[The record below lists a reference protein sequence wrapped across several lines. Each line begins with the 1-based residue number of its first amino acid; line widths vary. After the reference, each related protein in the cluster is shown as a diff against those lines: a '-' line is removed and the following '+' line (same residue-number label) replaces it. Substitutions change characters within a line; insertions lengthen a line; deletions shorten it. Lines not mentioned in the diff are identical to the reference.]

1 MKKGMKKRNLLI
13 FALAGVLLAV
23 SFVLPGAV
31 LALRDSAIES
41 GAETV
46 TMDEAELSLVFSLT
60 AEEKLRLAGDNT
72 VTVIPLDDGV
82 VMDRQSAEHAAVR
95 TANEL
100 GPDADWV
107 CGEPSPRL
115 AVGSDGRSLVLW
127 DAVLTSEAGTVRVR
141 LDDETGDLLGFTI
154 RTGTVLLEPEPTEPP
169 SEESS
174 GDEWLF
180 ATGNEIPDTYVYFD
194 YSDALIGSIT
204 PEEYLTISEAVL
216 APAGLVPSGLSHTAT
231 GVIVSVEDS
240 DLAIRIT
247 VTEQNGLEL
256 RLNME

>member
-1 MKKGMKKRNLLI
+1 MKKRNLLI
-13 FALAGVLLAV
+13 FALSGALLAV

-41 GAETV
+41 RAETV
-46 TMDEAELSLVFSLT
+46 TMDEAELSLVYSLT
-60 AEEKLRLAGDNT
+60 AEEKLRLAGDSAAAI
-72 VTVIPLDDGV
+72 IPLEDGV
-82 VMDRQSAEHAAVR
+82 VMDRQSVEHAAMR

-107 CGEPSPRL
+107 CGEPAPRL

-127 DAVLTSEAGTVRVR
+127 ETVLTSDAGTVRLR
-141 LDDETGDLLGFTI
+141 LDDETGVLLGFTI
-154 RTGTVLLEPEPTEPP
+154 RSGAVLSDPAPAPTEPP
-169 SEESS
+169 LEESS
-174 GDEWLF
+174 GESWLF
-180 ATGNEIPDTYVYFD
+180 AGEDAILDTYVY
-194 YSDALIGSIT
+194 SDVLIGSIT

-216 APAGLVPSGLSHTAT
+216 APAGLTPSGLSHTAS

-247 VTEQNGLEL
+247 VIDQNGVEL